1 MSAGRMQGLLF
12 VGGASVL
19 ILAFLLMSIVPQ
31 CASILRA
38 IATIGASLLFG
49 AIGIVSIW
57 RAEFAF
63 IVILRGRIAQ
73 AAGAVNVVLWWTIAA
88 MALFRLIRT

>member
-1 MSAGRMQGLLF
+1 M
-12 VGGASVL
+12 
-19 ILAFLLMSIVPQ
+19 
-31 CASILRA
+31 
-38 IATIGASLLFG
+38 LFG